1 MTPLSGGGKVERQ
14 FRSNRG
20 RDLNPTEEE
29 IGGLG
34 EEGRGWLRARAAS
47 SPGCA
52 DGKEGG
58 RQQEEKCQV
67 VCVPGGCW
75 GVVRG
80 EAVWGREG
88 SASVFMT
95 WLVEDEDEF

>member
-1 MTPLSGGGKVERQ
+1 MTPLSGGGKEERQ

-20 RDLNPTEEE
+20 RNLNPMEERD
-29 IGGLG
+29 GGLG
-34 EEGRGWLRARAAS
+34 EEGRLAEGKSSLSPPVLMGRRREAAR
-47 SPGCA
+47 G
-52 DGKEGG
+52 EM
-58 RQQEEKCQV
+58 
-67 VCVPGGCW
+67 PGGVCTRVLL

-95 WLVEDEDEF
+95 WLVENEDEF

>member
-1 MTPLSGGGKVERQ
+1 M
-14 FRSNRG
+14 
-20 RDLNPTEEE
+20 EEE

-47 SPGCA
+47 SPAVPMGRR
-52 DGKEGG
+52 KGG
-58 RQQEEKCQV
+58 SKRRNARWCVWGGGGWQV
-67 VCVPGGCW
+67 VRW
-75 GVVRG
+75 
-80 EAVWGREG
+80 EAGWGREG